1 MVCRSSSIVTSEFS
15 VLSTRISK
23 QSNSDGHLSQI
34 CENRRKDRSKR
45 KKERNGALKLNKAFL
60 SSTHSIQSR
69 VDRKPQPNHLRGL
82 DVNVGAAAALVALSR
97 NDLVVVRTEVEAVA
111 RPGVEVV
118 LHVDRA
124 ANTPVLADGPVLLES
139 PGAVDRGL
147 VGTGRDV
154 DVVNA
159 AVGGE
164 AALELGAGAR
174 VVGAAVKGS

>member
-1 MVCRSSSIVTSEFS
+1 MDTS
-15 VLSTRISK
+15 LR
-23 QSNSDGHLSQI
+23 I
-34 CENRRKDRSKR
+34 CENRRKDRSK
-45 KKERNGALKLNKAFL
+45 KKERTKQCTQAQQSVPVF
-60 SSTHSIQSR
+60 HSLHPIPRRSQASA
-69 VDRKPQPNHLRGL
+69 NYLRSL

-97 NDLVVVRTEVEAVA
+97 SDLVVVRTEVEAVA

-154 DVVNA
+154 DVVDA